1 MAYGINRKSLL
12 TEVPHF
18 DICKQMPPDLMHIL
32 LEGVIQHTLKYLLR
46 HYIIEERRFI
56 LDEFN
61 AQLAS
66 FNLWYM
72 NANAWQTLVNGD
84 KDLRMDASQ
93 SWMFFRIFPFLI
105 ANCINLD
112 DDVYLEFYRLL
123 AIITGISFSKVI
135 VLESIALLTSS
146 VKNYLTLYKELFP
159 QENVT
164 PKQHYLVHFPR
175 IIMSIGPLVNFW
187 CMRFEAKHAYFKSLK
202 NTCNFKNITLSLSRR
217 HQKWL
222 YANLLASS
230 EDHDYEYGPQIE
242 YELREKEALRNKMAE
257 VIGCRSDEIT
267 AINKIKWVKIHGTK
281 YLQQECYVLL
291 KKNGEGLP
299 QFAKIVSVFFLNHSL
314 ICFEVLPVITHHF
327 DDNLHAYNVTINASS
342 SHIIYILQEKLLIP
356 DALQTFTLQMKTYIN
371 IRHDKVVCKVK

>member
-1 MAYGINRKSLL
+1 M
-12 TEVPHF
+12 
-18 DICKQMPPDLMHIL
+18 
-32 LEGVIQHTLKYLLR
+32 
-46 HYIIEERRFI
+46 
-56 LDEFN
+56 
-61 AQLAS
+61 
-66 FNLWYM
+66 
-72 NANAWQTLVNGD
+72 LV
-84 KDLRMDASQ
+84 R
-93 SWMFFRIFPFLI
+93 MFFRIFPFLI
-105 ANCINLD
+105 ANFINLD
-112 DDVYLEFYRLL
+112 DDVYWELYSLL

-135 VLESIALLTSS
+135 GLESIALLTSS

-222 YANLLASS
+222 CANLLASS

-267 AINKIKWVKIHGTK
+267 TINKIKWVKIHGTK
-281 YLQQECYVLL
+281 YLRQECYVLL
-291 KKNGEGLP
+291 RKNGEGVCHNLP
-299 QFAKIVSVFFLNHSL
+299 KLSVSFS
-314 ICFEVLPVITHHF
+314 
-327 DDNLHAYNVTINASS
+327 
-342 SHIIYILQEKLLIP
+342 
-356 DALQTFTLQMKTYIN
+356 
-371 IRHDKVVCKVK
+371 

>member
-1 MAYGINRKSLL
+1 
-12 TEVPHF
+12 
-18 DICKQMPPDLMHIL
+18 
-32 LEGVIQHTLKYLLR
+32 
-46 HYIIEERRFI
+46 
-56 LDEFN
+56 
-61 AQLAS
+61 
-66 FNLWYM
+66 
-72 NANAWQTLVNGD
+72 
-84 KDLRMDASQ
+84 MDASQ

-105 ANCINLD
+105 ANSINLD
-112 DDVYLEFYRLL
+112 DDVYWELYSLL
-123 AIITGISFSKVI
+123 AIIT
-135 VLESIALLTSS
+135 
-146 VKNYLTLYKELFP
+146 
-159 QENVT
+159 
-164 PKQHYLVHFPR
+164 
-175 IIMSIGPLVNFW
+175 W
-187 CMRFEAKHAYFKSLK
+187 CMRLEAKHAYFKSLK

-267 AINKIKWVKIHGTK
+267 TINKIKWVKIHGTK
-281 YLQQECYVLL
+281 YLRQECYVLL

-342 SHIIYILQEKLLIP
+342 SHNIIYILQEKLLIP

-371 IRHDKVVCKVK
+371 IRHDISDM